1 MQRVIYDKDYTSHF
15 HSDILQTALE
25 QVPWQASLPV
35 GFSTWPS
42 AFCSLGILKPLLVS
56 HRYFSQFQVVTK
68 MDDRFPSV
76 VKLS

>member
-1 MQRVIYDKDYTSHF
+1 MQRVIYDKDYTCRF

-25 QVPWQASLPV
+25 QVPGQVSLPV

-42 AFCSLGILKPLLVS
+42 AFCSPGIFNPLLVS

-68 MDDRFPSV
+68 MDDHFPSV